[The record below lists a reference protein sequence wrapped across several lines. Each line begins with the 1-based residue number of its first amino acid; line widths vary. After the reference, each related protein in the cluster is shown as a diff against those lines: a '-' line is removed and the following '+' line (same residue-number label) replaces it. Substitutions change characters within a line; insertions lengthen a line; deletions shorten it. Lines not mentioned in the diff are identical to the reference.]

1 MLFNIE
7 INDQEVSARRGE
19 TILAVLNRHGI
30 KVPTLCNMTGMTP
43 TGSCRMCMVEVDGMQ
58 GLVPACSQPVEEW
71 MKIKTHSARV
81 IQARRTL
88 LELLLANH
96 PDDCLYCAK
105 NGNCELQDLAEELN
119 ISGRK
124 YHQKRRPVQIDKMCP
139 SIERDPAK
147 CILCGRCIRTCD
159 TLIGVSAID
168 IIGRGGNSMIGTSYN
183 KGLNYQGCVKCGQ
196 CIMVCP
202 TGALSE
208 HSSIEKVMEVLH
220 NPDMM
225 TVIQFSA
232 TTPGSIAEEF
242 GLKPGKDSLNLLR
255 AALRM
260 AGFKYILDTS
270 FGADISIMESAAEIV
285 DRLKKK
291 ENLPVFTSSCP
302 SWVHY
307 IRESRPAYLK
317 NLLPVRSPQQIM
329 GTLIRDYIIPAHNRP
344 PETIFSVA
352 VMPCTA
358 KKAEAEQEEMIHE
371 KYRSVD
377 AVLTFRELV
386 RLIRMMGINLTD
398 LEPDPTDTIHGI
410 RSSAGQLIGVAGG
423 ELEGTLRT
431 VYQMMTSQELQPAKI
446 NDLRGLKETKEVRIK
461 VGKEFINGIAV
472 SGLARAIK
480 LLDEMEAGKTPRY
493 DIIEV
498 MACPFGCVNG
508 GGQKFYPDEKAMKA
522 RVKAIYDVD
531 EEEMIKVAH
540 KNPNVGLV
548 YEKLLGNPGSA
559 RARELIHTSHVS
571 GKAL

>member
-1 MLFNIE
+1 
-7 INDQEVSARRGE
+7 
-19 TILAVLNRHGI
+19 
-30 KVPTLCNMTGMTP
+30 
-43 TGSCRMCMVEVDGMQ
+43 
-58 GLVPACSQPVEEW
+58 
-71 MKIKTHSARV
+71 
-81 IQARRTL
+81 
-88 LELLLANH
+88 
-96 PDDCLYCAK
+96 
-105 NGNCELQDLAEELN
+105 
-119 ISGRK
+119 
-124 YHQKRRPVQIDKMCP
+124 
-139 SIERDPAK
+139 
-147 CILCGRCIRTCD
+147 
-159 TLIGVSAID
+159 
-168 IIGRGGNSMIGTSYN
+168 
-183 KGLNYQGCVKCGQ
+183 
-196 CIMVCP
+196 
-202 TGALSE
+202 
-208 HSSIEKVMEVLH
+208 
-220 NPDMM
+220 
-225 TVIQFSA
+225 
-232 TTPGSIAEEF
+232 
-242 GLKPGKDSLNLLR
+242 
-255 AALRM
+255 
-260 AGFKYILDTS
+260 
-270 FGADISIMESAAEIV
+270 
-285 DRLKKK
+285 
-291 ENLPVFTSSCP
+291 
-302 SWVHY
+302 
-307 IRESRPAYLK
+307 
-317 NLLPVRSPQQIM
+317 M

-410 RSSAGQLIGVAGG
+410 RSSAGQLIGVTGG

-571 GKAL
+571 DKAL